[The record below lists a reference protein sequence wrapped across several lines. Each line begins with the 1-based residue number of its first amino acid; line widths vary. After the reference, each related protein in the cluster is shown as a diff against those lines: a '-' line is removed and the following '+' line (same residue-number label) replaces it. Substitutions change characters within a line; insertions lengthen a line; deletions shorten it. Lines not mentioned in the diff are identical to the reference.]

1 MNFAH
6 SPMHHPVAPAKS
18 GAQPD
23 SCQIAHLTVRKVRL
37 SGPRPSPGRRSLFW
51 SVIALFAAFL
61 SLPATAQD
69 LLPPA
74 PYAYKQLADPAQE
87 AKAQA
92 LMETLRC
99 LKCQSQSIADSDAP
113 MAGDMR
119 NQVRERIA
127 KGEQPEAIRQWLIE
141 RYGDYVTY
149 TPQVRPLT
157 VPLFAAPVVFL
168 LVAGLLLRRRFRKT
182 RAVKP

>member
-1 MNFAH
+1 MNRLLAVLWLFLAV
-6 SPMHHPVAPAKS
+6 PVA
-18 GAQPD
+18 
-23 SCQIAHLTVRKVRL
+23 
-37 SGPRPSPGRRSLFW
+37 
-51 SVIALFAAFL
+51 
-61 SLPATAQD
+61 AQD

-74 PYAYKQLADPAQE
+74 PYAYRQLDDPGQE

-119 NQVRERIA
+119 NQVRQRIA
-127 KGEQPEAIRQWLIE
+127 AGEEPEAIRQWLIA

-149 TPQVRPLT
+149 TPQVRALT
-157 VPLFAAPVVFL
+157 LPLFVAPLVFL
-168 LVAGLLLRRRFRKT
+168 ALAALLLRRRFRKA
-182 RAVKP
+182 RR

>member
-1 MNFAH
+1 VRALLVL
-6 SPMHHPVAPAKS
+6 VA
-18 GAQPD
+18 
-23 SCQIAHLTVRKVRL
+23 
-37 SGPRPSPGRRSLFW
+37 
-51 SVIALFAAFL
+51 ALLAAAPL
-61 SLPATAQD
+61 AAQD

-74 PYAYKQLADPAQE
+74 PYAYKQLDDPRQE

-119 NQVRERIA
+119 HQVRSRIA
-127 KGEQPEAIRQWLIE
+127 AGEEPEAIRQWLIE

-157 VPLFAAPVVFL
+157 LPLFAAPVLFL
-168 LVAGLLLRRRFRKT
+168 LVAALLLRRRFRKA
-182 RAVKP
+182 RKGEA